1 MYDRLTEELARKYG
15 LPLKQTEQIVKH
27 ARDRLH
33 AEALCQSKKEP
44 VHRCPGCSMTWYQVT
59 FSFTC
64 PRCGRSIN
72 PSPIEK

>member
-1 MYDRLTEELARKYG
+1 MSSHLAEQLSRKFG

-33 AEALCQSKKEP
+33 AEELCRSEKEP
-44 VHRCPGCSMTWYQVT
+44 VHRCPRCSMRWYQVT

-64 PRCGRSIN
+64 PRCGLRVEY
-72 PSPIEK
+72 PD